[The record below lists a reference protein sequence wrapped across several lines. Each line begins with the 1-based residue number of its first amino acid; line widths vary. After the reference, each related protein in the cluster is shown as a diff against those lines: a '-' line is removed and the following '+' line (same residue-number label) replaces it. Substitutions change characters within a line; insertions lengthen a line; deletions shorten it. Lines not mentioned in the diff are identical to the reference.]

1 MFPALVLSLVS
12 IAFAA
17 APPAARPTSTAVA
30 PAPQTAP
37 IVRPA
42 VAATIATLRKN
53 AQLDACYDDLRIA
66 FTDAYIAAIATF
78 PDTASPGSVAVDTAT
93 ATNPHLRPQ
102 EKLTLAAFMVADT
115 MLADAGI
122 APTDSPWNGVA
133 RDRLRTSA
141 NAIVSLDAATVQRIA
156 TRTTT
161 LPCHQ
166 RTFVP
171 AKH

>member
-1 MFPALVLSLVS
+1 MLVASLALSLALV
-12 IAFAA
+12 A
-17 APPAARPTSTAVA
+17 APPAATPIANPGGA
-30 PAPQTAP
+30 GAQPAQP
-37 IVRPA
+37 VRPA
-42 VAATIATLRKN
+42 VAATIAVLRKN
-53 AQLDACYDDLRIA
+53 AQLEACYDDLRIA

-78 PDTASPGSVAVDTAT
+78 PDTASPGAVAVDTAT

-115 MLADAGI
+115 MLADASV
-122 APTDSPWNGVA
+122 APTESPWNGVA

-166 RTFVP
+166 KKFVP